1 MAADKEKEIL
11 IIKELNDLF
20 QKLTGNK
27 EITLTTRSKINESI
41 GLTSLGVVQ
50 YACMIEDYFG
60 ISIPNKILHSFR
72 KINDIIKYIN
82 KCKQK

>member
-1 MAADKEKEIL
+1 MAANKEKDLLL
-11 IIKELNDLF
+11 IKQLNKIF
-20 QKLTGNK
+20 QELTGNN
-27 EITLTTRSKINESI
+27 EIILTAGSKLNDSV

-50 YACMIEDYFG
+50 YACMIEDHFD

-72 KINDIIKYIN
+72 KVNDIIKYIN